1 MIKID
6 MEMPNVC
13 IDCKYY
19 TSMFD
24 DDEGIHYVCLIESK
38 EVYVNLVK
46 PEWCPLIECEDDA
59 L

>member
-24 DDEGIHYVCLIESK
+24 NEHPEYFEK
-38 EVYVNLVK
+38 EAN
-46 PEWCPLIECEDDA
+46 
-59 L
+59 